1 MEWARSL
8 QDELNIFTQIE
19 DEAVERAGSGPLAGV
34 PIAVKDIIDHAGRVT
49 TAGSAFY
56 RHHAEATAPSLQT
69 LLDAGGVVIGRT
81 GLHEFAFG
89 FSSENPHFGPV
100 RNPWNPDT
108 SCGGSSGG
116 SGAAVAAGIAPIAMG
131 TDTGGSVR
139 VPAALCGT
147 YGLKVTQGRISTE
160 GVFPLSHSVDTVGP
174 LADSVDNLA
183 LAYRVMSG
191 DDTPE
196 PEARPLRIGVP
207 QPWFADSP
215 TSDEVTAA
223 FANVLSD
230 LAMLGHS
237 ISEADMPDV
246 GPSPLVVAAIAGEV
260 WEVHRV
266 FREGGETYGE
276 DVAIRIDDCAAKTE
290 AEIEEGLDWQRMLR
304 ARFAT
309 AFADFD
315 LIVTPTVPVRSKQI
329 GVEMIG
335 ELHYRT
341 VLSWFS
347 YVANHA
353 HIPAIAVPLLG
364 TGSPPLSFQAMAP
377 AGGEALLLSLA
388 KTLESEG
395 ISGFRRAPTKN
406 HR

>member
-1 MEWARSL
+1 M
-8 QDELNIFTQIE
+8 
-19 DEAVERAGSGPLAGV
+19 
-34 PIAVKDIIDHAGRVT
+34 
-49 TAGSAFY
+49 
-56 RHHAEATAPSLQT
+56 
-69 LLDAGGVVIGRT
+69 IGRT

-100 RNPWNPDT
+100 RNPWDPDT

-116 SGAAVAAGIAPIAMG
+116 SGAAVAAGIAPIALG

-174 LADSVDNLA
+174 LADSVDNLS

-191 DDTPE
+191 DDRPE
-196 PEARPLRIGVP
+196 PEPRRLRIGVP

-215 TSDEVTAA
+215 MSDEVIGA
-223 FANVLSD
+223 FGNALSD
-230 LAMLGHS
+230 LAMLGHP

-246 GPSPLVVAAIAGEV
+246 GPSPLVVSAIAGEV
-260 WEVHRV
+260 WEVHKD
-266 FREGGETYGE
+266 FRERGEHYGE

-290 AEIEEGLDWQRMLR
+290 AEIAEGRDWQRMLED
-304 ARFAT
+304 RFAA
-309 AFADFD
+309 AFSDFD
-315 LIVTPTVPVRSKQI
+315 LIVTPTVPVRSKRI
-329 GVEMIG
+329 GEEMIG
-335 ELHYRT
+335 DLHYRT

-353 HIPAIAVPLLG
+353 RIPAIAMPLLG
-364 TGSPPLSFQAMAP
+364 TGSPPLSLQAMAP
-377 AGGEALLLSLA
+377 AGSEPLLLAFARSL
-388 KTLESEG
+388 EREG
-395 ISGFRRAPTKN
+395 ISGFRPAPTKIEQ
-406 HR
+406 

>member
-1 MEWARSL
+1 MEQARAL

-19 DEAVERAGSGPLAGV
+19 EKASGSSGPLAGV

-49 TAGSAFY
+49 TVGSAFY
-56 RHHAEATAPSLQT
+56 RHGAQTTAPSLQKI
-69 LLDAGGVVIGRT
+69 LDAGGVVIGRT

-89 FSSENPHFGPV
+89 FSTENPHFGPV
-100 RNPWNPDT
+100 RNPWDPAT

-116 SGAAVAAGIAPIAMG
+116 SGAAVAAGITPIALG

-147 YGLKVTQGRISTE
+147 YGLKVTQGRVSTE
-160 GVFPLSHSVDTVGP
+160 GVFPLSPSVDTVGP

-196 PEARPLRIGVP
+196 PEARPLRLGVP

-215 TSDEVTAA
+215 MSDEVVGA
-223 FANVLSD
+223 FGNALSD

-237 ISEADMPDV
+237 ISEVDMPDV

-260 WEVHRV
+260 WDIHRD
-266 FREGGETYGE
+266 FRERGETYGD

-290 AEIEEGLDWQRMLR
+290 AEIAEGRDWQQMLR
-304 ARFAT
+304 ERFAT
-309 AFADFD
+309 AFAGFD

-329 GVEMIG
+329 GEETIG
-335 ELHYRT
+335 DLHYRT

-377 AGGEALLLSLA
+377 AGGEALLLSFA
-388 KTLESEG
+388 RSLEREE
-395 ISGFRRAPTKN
+395 ISGFRPAPTKYQG
-406 HR
+406 